1 MKAGRDAAGLDR
13 RIAAVESFVRARA
26 AAAEGGDPGELVGV
40 CRRLLEER
48 LDGAVQ
54 AGDLLAIL
62 VEYHYSVGE
71 HAAAHRM
78 VEEMRRRRIPTGP
91 YLDPGMLQAIRREV
105 GLPAAGSLGGGGGG
119 GGNDGDGDGGGVD
132 EDIEDES

>member
-1 MKAGRDAAGLDR
+1 VKAGRDAAGLDR
-13 RIAAVESFVRARA
+13 RIAAVESFVGARA
-26 AAAEGGDPGELVGV
+26 TAAEGGDPGELVGV
-40 CRRLLEER
+40 CRRLLEEG

-62 VEYHYSVGE
+62 VEFHYSLGE

-105 GLPAAGSLGGGGGG
+105 GLPAAGGGGGGG
-119 GGNDGDGDGGGVD
+119 RGGGEEDDGGGVD
-132 EDIEDES
+132 EDIDEEV